1 MLTAE
6 WGKVVAIRVL
16 GYTWA
21 GVRAG
26 DLQSAESFLADFVG
40 FSLTHESKGLV
51 QFEMPSGQL
60 FEVLGSES
68 RTYQLHAVGVRK
80 R

>member
-1 MLTAE
+1 M
-6 WGKVVAIRVL
+6 RVL

-26 DLQSAESFLADFVG
+26 DLQSAERFFADIMG
-40 FSLTHESKGLV
+40 FSLVHKSKGLV